1 MLKGTA
7 KKGFDVRKPL
17 NKLLNSLQVIFA
29 GCLILLLAVILLFL
43 NEGRLQT
50 ARVVGRASQYS
61 EGSSNS
67 GLIYASGVL
76 AASDVFSDDF
86 GFLSPDNRLYLRS
99 RAEMYAWAES
109 FSDGAYSYAPKWTD
123 KPADSSEFS
132 LPYGHEN
139 SQSAIALTKSVSAVK
154 YSAEA
159 YIDGLN
165 VNIEELGIE
174 SFAERMELASN
185 AAPGVGIRGN
195 YVYIAEPGASG
206 EDPNIGDVRIA
217 YYEVK
222 ALEGTV
228 VGGLKD
234 SALAPQKIKVGAA
247 FFRTTLDFLRFF
259 DGVHGINEAAKVL
272 EAEVKAVWA
281 LRAAG
286 TAIIYAALL
295 LLLEPMKNLLS
306 FILRKQPSIKT
317 GAVLLVPAAFIIA
330 APTILTAFYIG
341 HTVSFTAILGLLI
354 ALIYWGF
361 SSDGYRKK
369 LIRPLNPY
377 YVARHAGTGNKS
389 SGDSGDGSD

>member
-1 MLKGTA
+1 MNMLKGTA

-154 YSAEA
+154 YSTEA
-159 YIDGLN
+159 YIDGLK
-165 VNIEELGIE
+165 VN
-174 SFAERMELASN
+174 SLA
-185 AAPGVGIRGN
+185 
-195 YVYIAEPGASG
+195 
-206 EDPNIGDVRIA
+206 
-217 YYEVK
+217 
-222 ALEGTV
+222 
-228 VGGLKD
+228 
-234 SALAPQKIKVGAA
+234 
-247 FFRTTLDFLRFF
+247 
-259 DGVHGINEAAKVL
+259 
-272 EAEVKAVWA
+272 
-281 LRAAG
+281 
-286 TAIIYAALL
+286 
-295 LLLEPMKNLLS
+295 
-306 FILRKQPSIKT
+306 
-317 GAVLLVPAAFIIA
+317 
-330 APTILTAFYIG
+330 
-341 HTVSFTAILGLLI
+341 
-354 ALIYWGF
+354 
-361 SSDGYRKK
+361 
-369 LIRPLNPY
+369 
-377 YVARHAGTGNKS
+377 
-389 SGDSGDGSD
+389 